1 MNDFGLNHT
10 IMTQLLPKIL
20 IIIFPAMFSGK
31 DKAKIHFRE
40 REEKGRRSVY
50 DRGMLKNFLFF
61 QPEV

>member
-10 IMTQLLPKIL
+10 IMTQLLPKTL
-20 IIIFPAMFSGK
+20 IIIFPVSFSGK
-31 DKAKIHFRE
+31 DKAEIHFRE
-40 REEKGRRSVY
+40 REAKGWRSIY